1 MPARAPGPSIICYSR
16 RRTEVFYP
24 RRTVPGKMV
33 RTAGV
38 AQRDAVR
45 ELDLLERRLATFDRR
60 IALSEWNLYTGRADE
75 RATTRWQNERARF
88 LRAPELR
95 RLLGRL
101 SGRLG
106 APLLERR
113 VQLLQRVV
121 FDAEVEQSPAV
132 VRARSRLQ
140 GRIVRFRPTW
150 HGQKVGRAEVYD
162 VLRSSPDRAER
173 ERAWLADEPLRRSL
187 EAPLRDLIEVRN
199 DLAHALGHPN
209 FAALRL
215 SYEGL
220 SPERLRALSA
230 DALVGLPQAA
240 AKLRAEAT
248 ERSSDPGWAPWDVRF
263 ALEQRALLPMGP
275 FSGAR
280 MVTAVRSA
288 LGAWGIPPRRRTF
301 RISRGDLPFGGL
313 TISVDVP
320 RDVRILVHPKGGW
333 EYYMVL
339 FHEYGHAVHSAS
351 IDQPTH
357 LLRTT
362 DPGYAGFAEGIA
374 GVFEKVAEDPNWLAT
389 VRGLDSALVAGFA
402 QARTWAALIEAGQT
416 AMALETELRL
426 YEHPGVDPRPSLR
439 TMRRRWF
446 GYDRHHD
453 LSWAAPFFVTH
464 PVYMQSY
471 LLAPMFRAQVVEAMV
486 RATGGPFWPNPRAG
500 PWLTES
506 FLAPGARYDWTER
519 LRDITGSP
527 LSAGAFVRGVAQAG

>member
-1 MPARAPGPSIICYSR
+1 
-16 RRTEVFYP
+16 
-24 RRTVPGKMV
+24 MV

-45 ELDLLERRLATFDRR
+45 ELDAFERRLATFDRR
-60 IALSEWNLYTGRADE
+60 IALAEWNLYTGRADE
-75 RATTRWQNERARF
+75 RATLRWQTERARF
-88 LRAPELR
+88 LRAPERR
-95 RLLGRL
+95 RLSDRL

-113 VQLLQRVV
+113 AQLLARVV
-121 FDAEVEQSPAV
+121 SDAEVEQSPEV
-132 VRARSRLQ
+132 VRIRSRLQ

-150 HGQKVGRAEVYD
+150 HGRKVGRAEVYD
-162 VLRSSPDRAER
+162 ALRNSPDRAER
-173 ERAWLADEPLRRSL
+173 ERAWVAEEPLRRTL
-187 EAPLRDLIEVRN
+187 EEPLRELIELRN
-199 DLAHALGHPN
+199 ELARAQGHAN

-215 SYEGL
+215 SYEGI

-230 DALVGLPQAA
+230 EAVVGLPKAA
-240 AKLRAEAT
+240 AKLRAEAA

-263 ALEQRALLPMGP
+263 ALEQRALLPTGP
-275 FSGAR
+275 FPGSR

-288 LGAWGIPPRRRTF
+288 LGAWGFPPRRRSF
-301 RISRGDLPFGGL
+301 QIARGDLPFGGL

-339 FHEYGHAVHSAS
+339 FHEYGHAVHASS

-374 GVFEKVAEDPNWLAT
+374 GVFEHVSEDANWLAT
-389 VRGLDSALVAGFA
+389 VRGLDSELVEGFA
-402 QARTWAALIEAGQT
+402 RARAWAALIEAGQT
-416 AMALETELRL
+416 ALGLETELRL
-426 YEHPGVDPRPSLR
+426 YEHPGVDPRPRLR
-439 TMRRRWF
+439 KIRGRWF

-453 LSWAAPFFVTH
+453 LSWASPFFVTH

-471 LLAPMFRAQVVEAMV
+471 LLAPLFRAQVAEAMV

-519 LRDITGSP
+519 LRDVTGSP
-527 LSAGAFVRGVAQAG
+527 LSAGAFARGVAEAG